1 MQSQAATSGKRTSAR
16 IAARVAATT
25 SEADAEPGEEEH
37 RQKKAKRR
45 KKAQQA
51 DPPLADAL
59 WLDLAS
65 PTRRHRDH
73 AGQEHKPLEDIQGR
87 RAGIELDPSSILGIE
102 PSFDSST
109 EASERV
115 V

>member
-1 MQSQAATSGKRTSAR
+1 MPPIRTYSTATSRQKGRR
-16 IAARVAATT
+16 
-25 SEADAEPGEEEH
+25 EEE
-37 RQKKAKRR
+37 R
-45 KKAQQA
+45 KIAQQA

-65 PTRRHRDH
+65 STRRHRDH
-73 AGQEHKPLEDIQGR
+73 AGQARIEHKPLEDIQGR